1 MNNNNDTDIEG
12 AESELLIFADHAYA
26 KVEEFVTDV
35 TDGSGDIQVDLPDP
49 DTDSFTEVKID
60 AKYHKH
66 IIAKGGSTINKLK
79 SDSDV
84 TINIPDSD
92 SGVTLIRIEGNTS
105 LR

>member
-1 MNNNNDTDIEG
+1 MNNNNDMDIEG

-26 KVEEFVTDV
+26 KVEEFVTD
-35 TDGSGDIQVDLPDP
+35 GSGDIQVELPDP